1 MTRYG
6 LIFVAMLVLSVP
18 ALSQGSTGRGY
29 RDPNYLVTRTVS
41 EAIISIDLQKNEV
54 VLRDFD
60 GKSHTVKVNKDTKF
74 PDAGARGIQDLRA
87 NRTIRLTYRVA
98 DALAVEI
105 RAVSSPPR

>member
-18 ALSQGSTGRGY
+18 ALGQGSTGRGY

-41 EAIISIDLQKNEV
+41 ETILSIDLQKNAV

-74 PDAGARGIQDLRA
+74 PDAGLHGIQDLRA
-87 NRTIRLTYRVA
+87 NQKIRLTYRVA
-98 DALAVEI
+98 DAIAMEV
-105 RAVSSPPR
+105 RPVASPPR

>member
-6 LIFVAMLVLSVP
+6 LIFSAMLMLSVP
-18 ALSQGSTGRGY
+18 DLGQGSTGRGY

-41 EAIISIDLQKNEV
+41 EPIISIDVQKNEV

-74 PDAGARGIQDLRA
+74 SDVGIRGIQDLRA
-87 NRTIRLTYRVA
+87 NQKIRLTYRVA
-98 DALAVEI
+98 DAVAMEI
-105 RAVSSPPR
+105 RPVTSP

>member
-6 LIFVAMLVLSVP
+6 LIFFAMLVLSVP

-29 RDPNYLVTRTVS
+29 RDPNYLVTRTLS
-41 EAIISIDLQKNEV
+41 ETVISIDLQKNEV

-74 PDAGARGIQDLRA
+74 PDAGVRRIQDLRA
-87 NRTIRLTYRVA
+87 NQKIRLTYRVA
-98 DALAVEI
+98 DAIAMEV
-105 RAVSSPPR
+105 RPAASPPR

>member
-6 LIFVAMLVLSVP
+6 LIFFAMFALSVP

-41 EAIISIDLQKNEV
+41 EPIVSIDLQKNEV
-54 VLRDFD
+54 MLRDFD

-74 PDAGARGIQDLRA
+74 PDAGVRGIQDLRA
-87 NRTIRLTYRVA
+87 NQRIRLTYRVA
-98 DALAVEI
+98 DAVAMEI
-105 RAVSSPPR
+105 RPVTSPPR